1 LKVVQIGTGG
11 WGKNHTRILSQ
22 LGVLSAVCDVD
33 EERGKEYGEKYSVN
47 HYNSVDSLLDSE
59 DFDAAFVCTPTSTH
73 SKIASQ
79 LIQAKKNVFV
89 EKPMTY
95 LSEEGEDLLELA
107 KRNHVLLT
115 CGYIERFN
123 PAVGT
128 VKELVESKKYVFV
141 EKPMT
146 YDSSEGEK
154 LKQLA
159 QKNKVILTCGYIE
172 RFNPAVDVVKNF
184 IKEKKY
190 GDLVML
196 EFHRE
201 NRMPLH
207 IKDVGI
213 IYDTSVHD
221 IDTAMWLFDDTPEV
235 VFARAGQIKHEHED
249 FASIMLGFK
258 DNKVAIISSNWITPT
273 RVRNFNAVC
282 TEAIISS
289 DFISQEVKI
298 EKSDDTE
305 IPRHEKQE
313 PLLREIESFLGA
325 IDGKN
330 ELIVKPEHAVNV
342 TKIAEAALLSSQ
354 KGTPIYLELK

>member
-1 LKVVQIGTGG
+1 MKVVQIGTGG

-47 HYNSVDSLLDSE
+47 HYNSVDLLLDSE
-59 DFDAAFVCTPTSTH
+59 DFDTAFVCTPTSTH

-89 EKPMTY
+89 EKPLTY

-107 KRNHVLLT
+107 KRNHILLT

-128 VKELVESKKYVFV
+128 VKELVQS
-141 EKPMT
+141 
-146 YDSSEGEK
+146 
-154 LKQLA
+154 
-159 QKNKVILTCGYIE
+159 
-172 RFNPAVDVVKNF
+172 
-184 IKEKKY
+184 KKY

-298 EKSDDTE
+298 ERSDDTE
-305 IPRHEKQE
+305 IPRQEKQE
-313 PLLREIESFLGA
+313 PLLLEIESFLGA

-330 ELIVKPEHAVNV
+330 ELVVKPEHAVNV